1 MIVIKN
7 GIKEGGKKNILVKV
21 KNLTKIYGRGELAF
35 KALEGINLEISTG
48 DFAAVVG
55 PSGSGKTTL
64 LNMIGALDKPTLGE
78 IIIDGIETSKVKES
92 KLYNVRRE
100 KVGFIFQTYYLIP
113 TLTTLQNILVPTF
126 PFASR
131 KENYLSRTREL
142 LDKVG
147 LQGKE
152 HRKPSQL
159 SGGEQQRV
167 AIARALIL
175 NPLLILAD
183 EPTGNLDTK
192 TGMGIIE
199 LMRNLNQKEGKTF
212 LIVTHDQRIT
222 KFCQK
227 VIHLEDGKI
236 L

>member
-1 MIVIKN
+1 MAIIKN
-7 GIKEGGKKNILVKV
+7 GIKSEEGKSILVKV
-21 KNLTKIYGRGELAF
+21 KDLTKVYGKGELEF
-35 KALEGINLEISTG
+35 RALDKVNLEIKRG
-48 DFAAVVG
+48 DFVAVVG

-64 LNMIGALDKPTLGE
+64 LNMVGALDKPTFGE
-78 IIIDGIETSKVKES
+78 IVIDGIEISKVKEP
-92 KLYNVRRE
+92 KLYKIRRE

-113 TLTTLQNILVPTF
+113 TLNTIQNILVPTF
-126 PFASR
+126 P
-131 KENYLSRTREL
+131 LSSKKGDYFSQAKEL
-142 LDKVG
+142 LTKVG
-147 LQGKE
+147 LEGKE

-175 NPLLILAD
+175 DPILILAD
-183 EPTGNLDTK
+183 EPTGNLDSK

-199 LMRNLNQKEGKTF
+199 LMKGLNQKEGKTF

-222 KFCQK
+222 RFCQR

>member
-1 MIVIKN
+1 MIIIKN
-7 GIKEGGKKNILVKV
+7 GIKPQDKV
-21 KNLTKIYGRGELAF
+21 KTLIRIRNLTKIYGEGELAVR
-35 KALEGINLEISTG
+35 ALNNINLEIKEG
-48 DFAAVVG
+48 DFLAVVG

-64 LNMIGALDKPTLGE
+64 LNMVGVLDKPTSGE
-78 IIIDGIETSKVKES
+78 VIIDNIEISKVKES
-92 KLYNVRRE
+92 KLYKIRRK

-113 TLTTLQNILVPTF
+113 TLNALQNILVPTF
-126 PFASR
+126 PLRQRR
-131 KENYLSRTREL
+131 KGYLSRAKML
-142 LDKVG
+142 LKKVG

-152 HRKPSQL
+152 HRRPAQL

-227 VIHLEDGKI
+227 VIRLEDGKI